1 MERRSGQRGAVMDK
15 QQLQQRLLELE
26 REKQMCK
33 REGYFDLLMST
44 YKQIVQ
50 VKNQLAV
57 AR

>member
-1 MERRSGQRGAVMDK
+1 MDK
-15 QQLQQRLLELE
+15 QQLQQRLEELK
-26 REKQMCK
+26 REKEMCK

-57 AR
+57 AK